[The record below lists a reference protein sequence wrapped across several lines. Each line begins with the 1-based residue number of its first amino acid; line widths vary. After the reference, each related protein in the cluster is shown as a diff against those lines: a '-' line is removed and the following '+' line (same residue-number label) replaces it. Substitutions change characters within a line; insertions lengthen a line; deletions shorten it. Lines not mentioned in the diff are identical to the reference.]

1 MPPRTPLRLAPHQ
14 APAIRLEILGNV
26 PLAPIVAALLDRHS
40 LGALPALLHP
50 AVQNHV
56 DDLLPKTCVRYV
68 YRAGSVRATTR
79 SILATNCLRG
89 LSALHPDRGPAK
101 PRGPTAP
108 ARDCTEDRGRPHSL
122 PMRPSLGPLSYFR
135 KSEKPGRRARK
146 SSEVQAEVST
156 GRSTGVSLDHCR
168 EFT

>member
-1 MPPRTPLRLAPHQ
+1 M
-14 APAIRLEILGNV
+14 
-26 PLAPIVAALLDRHS
+26 S
-40 LGALPALLHP
+40 LWRRSWRRFSTATRSGRCRRSSTRRSRITSTIS
-50 AVQNHV
+50 
-56 DDLLPKTCVRYV
+56 LPKTCVRYV

-101 PRGPTAP
+101 PRVPTAQ
-108 ARDCTEDRGRPHSL
+108 ARDCTEDRGRSHSL

-146 SSEVQAEVST
+146 SSVERFRRRST
-156 GRSTGVSLDHCR
+156 GRSAGVSLDQCR